1 MQATS
6 VSSAQSAQS
15 AVLHQI
21 PLDWLIAYLI
31 AAKPNVFVAI
41 VLDDLVDNVVNAF
54 NTKNSASLSIYLWRV
69 GVLEYAALRFVLAV
83 KIVFIDIRIMCM
95 GFLCV

>member
-1 MQATS
+1 LNGRDSVWLHKWLVKEVMQATS
-6 VSSAQSAQS
+6 VSSAQS

-83 KIVFIDIRIMCM
+83 K
-95 GFLCV
+95 